1 MKGSGPVAKVRSAVV
16 SEAEQVEEP
25 TELLARVASVDVAK
39 DSGVVCT

>member
-1 MKGSGPVAKVRSAVV
+1 MAKVRSAVV